1 MSSLLKSKFLKL
13 PLMYIHLY
21 SFIIS
26 INSNNVQLTVQHTNT
41 ELPNQSQGP
50 GTVCTL
56 LVLEPVIGD
65 RNDKPNCLRCKWS
78 TDSISYENT

>member
-26 INSNNVQLTVQHTNT
+26 INSNSVQLTVQHTNT

-50 GTVCTL
+50 GTVRTL